1 MQGKE
6 LLIQTDSDTRLS
18 LDYFFP
24 NTEMYSITGK
34 NTWLSQLCFNPY
46 STDWG
51 TCRPKK
57 YTFCHISQMLYFVI
71 PFMICQ

>member
-51 TCRPKK
+51 T
-57 YTFCHISQMLYFVI
+57 
-71 PFMICQ
+71 